1 MENRTRCY
9 KVLCTFFKI
18 DFCSIAV
25 SFSHELRAWK
35 PISWAVSIDR
45 IPLGHKCATISP
57 PTLTM
62 KKNAGRG
69 FALLFDIIQS
79 TPPILISF
87 LSLQY
92 PKWILIDG
100 IGDDIGLKLHE
111 MYTHTQQS
119 ITSETFFCF
128 LSSVPGQ
135 TVTPPPPLFKIK
147 KRTMGNN
154 IQAWKASG
162 NDLADM

>member
-1 MENRTRCY
+1 MRINENRTRCY
-9 KVLCTFFKI
+9 KGLGTFFLNRFLFDRCLVFTRVAGVKTNQLGRVHR
-18 DFCSIAV
+18 SN
-25 SFSHELRAWK
+25 STRAQMRHYQ
-35 PISWAVSIDR
+35 SAHSDDEE
-45 IPLGHKCATISP
+45 KCGP
-57 PTLTM
+57 
-62 KKNAGRG
+62 R
-69 FALLFDIIQS
+69 LFDIIQS

-135 TVTPPPPLFKIK
+135 TVTPPLLPL
-147 KRTMGNN
+147 RP
-154 IQAWKASG
+154 
-162 NDLADM
+162 LY

>member
-1 MENRTRCY
+1 MRHYQSAHSDDEEKCGPRFRIT
-9 KVLCTFFKI
+9 
-18 DFCSIAV
+18 
-25 SFSHELRAWK
+25 LRYY
-35 PISWAVSIDR
+35 
-45 IPLGHKCATISP
+45 
-57 PTLTM
+57 
-62 KKNAGRG
+62 
-69 FALLFDIIQS
+69 S

-135 TVTPPPPLFKIK
+135 TVTPPPPSLK
-147 KRTMGNN
+147 
-154 IQAWKASG
+154 
-162 NDLADM
+162 

>member
-1 MENRTRCY
+1 
-9 KVLCTFFKI
+9 
-18 DFCSIAV
+18 
-25 SFSHELRAWK
+25 
-35 PISWAVSIDR
+35 
-45 IPLGHKCATISP
+45 
-57 PTLTM
+57 M

-135 TVTPPPPLFKIK
+135 TVTPPPPQKSRPHLHHRRLWGVSQTTRGFRLIGANYIGHGIGQKSIE
-147 KRTMGNN
+147 RVQMG
-154 IQAWKASG
+154 
-162 NDLADM
+162 